1 MKTKSRNFLITSLT
15 MIVMMLAL
23 LFSAVAISP
32 LTAFA
37 QGEITVPTIVSVG
50 GIEVDQETTMG
61 GAPSALKGQPYSAQV
76 EATGGDLT
84 YSAGAGEYMN
94 LPEGLTINAETG
106 LISGTCTEE
115 TGRYNCL
122 IKATNAMGE
131 ASVVIGITVGDSNCI
146 PGIETA
152 EGSLGQA
159 YKNANSQ
166 FIVSATNNNASMSIY
181 NFSWSIKSGALPDGM
196 KLSYTSSRTV
206 YITGA
211 PTATGT
217 FNFELE
223 VRNDFGTASRS
234 YSISVVEGSIS
245 PSIVA
250 SGDSLGYGVVGKPYE
265 YQLEATGTNS
275 NEDPML
281 WSTDSDDFSQESYD
295 LGNGLSMSK
304 TGLITGTPQN
314 NTQVSF
320 YVYAKNSVGTDGE
333 SFYILIYNNGDATSS
348 TITPEVAVVAKGSS
362 KEFTISLEGYGD
374 VEQVAYWSF
383 YMYDDE
389 LGSAFPQPTDSQL
402 SVNPSTPSKTVTLTV
417 GENETREQIRVV
429 AYSKPG
435 NGGVKTWATVT
446 IVEKAAVI
454 YNVSFDKNG
463 GTGEMTSVP
472 VVENDTYKLPACGF
486 TAPTGYEFKC
496 WSVNEV
502 EKAVGDV
509 ITITTDITVKAV
521 WKAKSNNIDAGSVS
535 VNYKSFSASCLYY
548 KNGAD
553 DVTNDSENYNAH
565 FNPETNTLT
574 LKNYEG
580 DAIAI
585 GGAIQKD
592 VTIVLIGTN
601 IITTNDQ
608 KAISSTNGGGIL
620 ITAESEASLTINS
633 TAVKSAI
640 YGIYTGTWGHGIL
653 DISGY
658 ADVTINVNS
667 TRNDTSVYGVYIDGT
682 IDIKDNAK
690 LTINTSSENTYSG
703 YSVGMGLYAK
713 QGITFNTTKKILV
726 NTSGIPSENGNYG
739 IYSDIKVDLKKAEE
753 LKIVVSAGSYATPVY
768 PAANTQNWTGFQE
781 STNVEAKVLT
791 TTYTPIAMHTVT
803 FNSNSGSGSMNPVE
817 FAGEYTLPSCTIT
830 APTGKQFKGWATSAN
845 GEVVGATY
853 NVTADV
859 EFFAIWEDI
868 TYTVTYTDGVN
879 NVELFADQVNA
890 NITEGAATPAFNGTP
905 AREGYTFAGWT
916 PSVAGTVT
924 ANATYTAT
932 WTINQYTITFNTNG
946 GSAIDPITQDY
957 GTAVVAPSNPT
968 KTGYTFAGWDK
979 TIPSTMP
986 AENMTI
992 TAQWTEVIPN
1002 TYTITYTDGVDNV
1015 ELFADQVNANI
1026 TEGAATPAFNGT
1038 PAREGYTFA
1047 GWTPSVAGT
1056 VTANATYTATWTINQ
1071 YTITFNTDGG
1081 SAIDPI
1087 TQNYGTAIV
1096 APANPTKSG
1105 YTFTGWDKTIPSTMP
1120 AENITV
1126 TATWELIPVH
1136 THDYGTTWQFD
1147 ENNHWN
1153 ECECGDKAN
1162 TAPHADANNDG
1173 KCDICDYAMGN
1184 ADNPGGDK
1192 EPEKTGLSGGAIAG
1206 IAVGSVA
1213 VAGLGGFSLFWFV
1226 IKKKKFADLIAMF
1239 KKK

>member
-15 MIVMMLAL
+15 VIVMMVAI
-23 LFSAVAISP
+23 LFGVVAISP

-61 GAPSALKGQPYSAQV
+61 GAPAALKGQPYSAQV
-76 EATGGDLT
+76 VATGGDLT

-122 IKATNAMGE
+122 IQATNAMGE

-146 PGIETA
+146 PEIETA
-152 EGSLGQA
+152 AGSLGQT
-159 YKNANSQ
+159 YKDSNSQ

-206 YITGA
+206 YITGI

-223 VRNDFGTASRS
+223 VKNDFGTATRS
-234 YSISVVEGSIS
+234 YSISVVEGSVS
-245 PSIVA
+245 PNIVA
-250 SGDSLGYGVVGKPYE
+250 SGESLGYGVVGKPYE

-281 WSTDSDDFSQESYD
+281 WSTDSNDFSQESYD

-304 TGLITGTPQN
+304 TGLITGTPQS

-320 YVYAKNSVGTDGE
+320 YVYTKNSVGTDSE
-333 SFYILIYNNGDATSS
+333 SFYILIYNNGEATTSA
-348 TITPEVAVVAKGSS
+348 ITPEVAVVAKGSS

-383 YMYDDE
+383 YMWDNE
-389 LGSAFPQPTDSQL
+389 LGSAFPQPTDSEL
-402 SVNPSTPSKTVTLTV
+402 SVNPSTPSKTVTLIV
-417 GENETREQIRVV
+417 GENETRGQIRVV

-446 IVEKAAVI
+446 IVEKNAVI
-454 YNVSFDKNG
+454 YNVSLDKNG
-463 GTGEMTSVP
+463 GTGEMASVP
-472 VVENDTYKLPACGF
+472 VVENGTYELPACGF

-502 EKAVGDV
+502 EKAVGDE
-509 ITITTDITVKAV
+509 ITITENKTVKAV
-521 WKAKSNNIDAGSVS
+521 WKAKS
-535 VNYKSFSASCLYY
+535 
-548 KNGAD
+548 
-553 DVTNDSENYNAH
+553 
-565 FNPETNTLT
+565 
-574 LKNYEG
+574 
-580 DAIAI
+580 
-585 GGAIQKD
+585 
-592 VTIVLIGTN
+592 
-601 IITTNDQ
+601 
-608 KAISSTNGGGIL
+608 
-620 ITAESEASLTINS
+620 
-633 TAVKSAI
+633 
-640 YGIYTGTWGHGIL
+640 
-653 DISGY
+653 
-658 ADVTINVNS
+658 
-667 TRNDTSVYGVYIDGT
+667 
-682 IDIKDNAK
+682 
-690 LTINTSSENTYSG
+690 
-703 YSVGMGLYAK
+703 
-713 QGITFNTTKKILV
+713 
-726 NTSGIPSENGNYG
+726 
-739 IYSDIKVDLKKAEE
+739 
-753 LKIVVSAGSYATPVY
+753 
-768 PAANTQNWTGFQE
+768 
-781 STNVEAKVLT
+781 
-791 TTYTPIAMHTVT
+791 
-803 FNSNSGSGSMNPVE
+803 
-817 FAGEYTLPSCTIT
+817 
-830 APTGKQFKGWATSAN
+830 
-845 GEVVGATY
+845 
-853 NVTADV
+853 
-859 EFFAIWEDI
+859 
-868 TYTVTYTDGVN
+868 
-879 NVELFADQVNA
+879 
-890 NITEGAATPAFNGTP
+890 
-905 AREGYTFAGWT
+905 
-916 PSVAGTVT
+916 
-924 ANATYTAT
+924 
-932 WTINQYTITFNTNG
+932 YTITFDTDG
-946 GSAIDPITQDY
+946 GSAVAPITQDY
-957 GTAVVAPSNPT
+957 GTAIVAPANPT
-968 KTGYTFAGWDK
+968 KSGYTFTGWDK

-1002 TYTITYTDGVDNV
+1002 TYTVTYTDGVDNV

-1047 GWTPSVAGT
+1047 GWTPSVVGT

-1071 YTITFNTDGG
+1071 YTITFDTNGG

-1136 THDYGTTWQFD
+1136 SHDYGTTWKSD

-1153 ECECGDKAN
+1153 ECACGDKAN
-1162 TAPHADANNDG
+1162 VAPHADENNDG
-1173 KCDICDYAMGN
+1173 KCDVCDYAMGN
-1184 ADNPGGDK
+1184 ADNPGGDI

-1226 IKKKKFADLIAMF
+1226 IKKKKFADLIALF

>member
-84 YSAGAGEYMN
+84 YSAGAGEYMK

-206 YITGA
+206 YITGT

-223 VRNDFGTASRS
+223 VENDFGTASRS
-234 YSISVVEGSIS
+234 YSISVVEGSVG
-245 PSIVA
+245 PNIVA
-250 SGDSLGYGVVGKPYE
+250 SGESLGYGVVGKPYE

-281 WSTDSDDFSQESYD
+281 WSTESNDFSQESYD

-333 SFYILIYNNGDATSS
+333 SFYILIYNNGEATSS

-362 KEFTISLEGYGD
+362 KEFTVSLEGYGD

-383 YMYDDE
+383 YMWDNE

-402 SVNPSTPSKTVTLTV
+402 SVNTSTPSKTVTLNV
-417 GENETREQIRVV
+417 GENETRGQIRVV

-446 IVEKAAVI
+446 IVEKNAVI

-463 GTGEMTSVP
+463 GTGEMASVP
-472 VVENDTYKLPACGF
+472 VVENDTYELPACTF

-502 EKAVGDV
+502 EKAVGEE
-509 ITITTDITVKAV
+509 ITITADTTVKAV
-521 WKAKSNNIDAGSVS
+521 WKAKS
-535 VNYKSFSASCLYY
+535 
-548 KNGAD
+548 
-553 DVTNDSENYNAH
+553 
-565 FNPETNTLT
+565 
-574 LKNYEG
+574 
-580 DAIAI
+580 
-585 GGAIQKD
+585 
-592 VTIVLIGTN
+592 
-601 IITTNDQ
+601 
-608 KAISSTNGGGIL
+608 
-620 ITAESEASLTINS
+620 
-633 TAVKSAI
+633 
-640 YGIYTGTWGHGIL
+640 
-653 DISGY
+653 
-658 ADVTINVNS
+658 
-667 TRNDTSVYGVYIDGT
+667 
-682 IDIKDNAK
+682 
-690 LTINTSSENTYSG
+690 
-703 YSVGMGLYAK
+703 
-713 QGITFNTTKKILV
+713 
-726 NTSGIPSENGNYG
+726 
-739 IYSDIKVDLKKAEE
+739 
-753 LKIVVSAGSYATPVY
+753 
-768 PAANTQNWTGFQE
+768 
-781 STNVEAKVLT
+781 
-791 TTYTPIAMHTVT
+791 
-803 FNSNSGSGSMNPVE
+803 
-817 FAGEYTLPSCTIT
+817 
-830 APTGKQFKGWATSAN
+830 
-845 GEVVGATY
+845 
-853 NVTADV
+853 
-859 EFFAIWEDI
+859 
-868 TYTVTYTDGVN
+868 
-879 NVELFADQVNA
+879 
-890 NITEGAATPAFNGTP
+890 
-905 AREGYTFAGWT
+905 
-916 PSVAGTVT
+916 
-924 ANATYTAT
+924 
-932 WTINQYTITFNTNG
+932 YTITFDTNG
-946 GSAIDPITQDY
+946 GSAINPITQDY
-957 GTAVVAPSNPT
+957 GTEIAAPANPT
-968 KTGYTFAGWDK
+968 KSGYTFTGWDK

-1002 TYTITYTDGVDNV
+1002 TYTVTYTDGVDNV

-1026 TEGAATPAFNGT
+1026 TAGAATPAFNGT
-1038 PAREGYTFA
+1038 PTREGYTFA
-1047 GWTPSVAGT
+1047 GWSPSVAGT
-1056 VTANATYTATWTINQ
+1056 VTANATYTATWEINQ
-1071 YTITFNTDGG
+1071 YTITFNTNGGSTIAAITQDYNTAVQAPANPTKEGHTFKKWDTAIPATMPAENITITAEWTVNQYTITFNTNGG

-1087 TQNYGTAIV
+1087 TQDYGTAIV

-1136 THDYGTTWQFD
+1136 THDYGTAWKSD
-1147 ENNHWN
+1147 ENKHWN
-1153 ECECGDKAN
+1153 ECACGDKAN
-1162 TAPHADANNDG
+1162 TAPHADEDNDG
-1173 KCDICDYAMGN
+1173 KCDVCDYAMGTPE
-1184 ADNPGGDK
+1184 NPGEDK

-1226 IKKKKFADLIAMF
+1226 IKKKKFADLIALF

>member
-84 YSAGAGEYMN
+84 YSAGAGAYMN

-122 IKATNAMGE
+122 IKASNAMGE

-417 GENETREQIRVV
+417 GENETRGQIRVV

-446 IVEKAAVI
+446 IVEKNAVI
-454 YNVSFDKNG
+454 YSVSFNNNG
-463 GTGEMTSVP
+463 GTGEMASVP
-472 VVENDTYKLPACGF
+472 VVENDTYELPACGF

-502 EKAVGDV
+502 EKAVGDE
-509 ITITTDITVKAV
+509 ITITADTTVKAV
-521 WKAKSNNIDAGSVS
+521 WKAKS
-535 VNYKSFSASCLYY
+535 Y
-548 KNGAD
+548 
-553 DVTNDSENYNAH
+553 
-565 FNPETNTLT
+565 
-574 LKNYEG
+574 
-580 DAIAI
+580 
-585 GGAIQKD
+585 
-592 VTIVLIGTN
+592 TITF
-601 IITTNDQ
+601 D
-608 KAISSTNGGGIL
+608 TNGGSAIDPITQNYGTAIVAPSNPTKTGYTFAGWDKTIPSTMPAENMT
-620 ITAESEASLTINS
+620 ITATWQINQ
-633 TAVKSAI
+633 
-640 YGIYTGTWGHGIL
+640 YT
-653 DISGY
+653 
-658 ADVTINVNS
+658 
-667 TRNDTSVYGVYIDGT
+667 
-682 IDIKDNAK
+682 
-690 LTINTSSENTYSG
+690 
-703 YSVGMGLYAK
+703 
-713 QGITFNTTKKILV
+713 ITFNTDGGSTVAAI
-726 NTSGIPSENGNYG
+726 TQNYG
-739 IYSDIKVDLKKAEE
+739 TTIIAPENPTKTGYTFKKWDAE
-753 LKIVVSAGSYATPVY
+753 IPATM
-768 PAANTQNWTGFQE
+768 PAEN
-781 STNVEAKVLT
+781 
-791 TTYTPIAMHTVT
+791 I
-803 FNSNSGSGSMNPVE
+803 
-817 FAGEYTLPSCTIT
+817 TIT
-830 APTGKQFKGWATSAN
+830 AEWDINQYTITFNTDGGSAIDAITQDYGTAIVAPANPTKSGYTFTGWDKTIPSTMPAENMTITAQWT
-845 GEVVGATY
+845 EVIP
-853 NVTADV
+853 N
-859 EFFAIWEDI
+859 
-868 TYTVTYTDGVN
+868 TYTVTYTDGVD

-905 AREGYTFAGWT
+905 VREGYTFAGWT

-932 WTINQYTITFNTNG
+932 WTINQYTITF
-946 GSAIDPITQDY
+946 D
-957 GTAVVAPSNPT
+957 
-968 KTGYTFAGWDK
+968 
-979 TIPSTMP
+979 
-986 AENMTI
+986 
-992 TAQWTEVIPN
+992 
-1002 TYTITYTDGVDNV
+1002 
-1015 ELFADQVNANI
+1015 
-1026 TEGAATPAFNGT
+1026 
-1038 PAREGYTFA
+1038 
-1047 GWTPSVAGT
+1047 
-1056 VTANATYTATWTINQ
+1056 
-1071 YTITFNTDGG
+1071 TDGG

-1136 THDYGTTWQFD
+1136 THDYGTAWKSD

-1153 ECECGDKAN
+1153 ECTCGDKAN
-1162 TAPHADANNDG
+1162 VAPHADTNNDG
-1173 KCDICDYAMGN
+1173 KCDTCEYAMSTPE
-1184 ADNPGGDK
+1184 NPG
-1192 EPEKTGLSGGAIAG
+1192 ENIESEKTGLSGGAIAG
-1206 IAVGSVA
+1206 IVVGSVA

-1226 IKKKKFADLIAMF
+1226 IKKKKFADLIALF

>member
-76 EATGGDLT
+76 KATGGDLT

-250 SGDSLGYGVVGKPYE
+250 SGYSLGYGVVGKPYE

-417 GENETREQIRVV
+417 GENETRGQIRVV

-446 IVEKAAVI
+446 IVEKNAVI
-454 YNVSFDKNG
+454 YSVSFNNNG
-463 GTGEMTSVP
+463 GTGEMASVP
-472 VVENDTYKLPACGF
+472 VVENDTYELPACGF

-502 EKAVGDV
+502 EKAVGDE
-509 ITITTDITVKAV
+509 ITITADTTVKAV
-521 WKAKSNNIDAGSVS
+521 WKAKSYNITFD
-535 VNYKSFSASCLYY
+535 
-548 KNGAD
+548 
-553 DVTNDSENYNAH
+553 
-565 FNPETNTLT
+565 
-574 LKNYEG
+574 
-580 DAIAI
+580 
-585 GGAIQKD
+585 
-592 VTIVLIGTN
+592 
-601 IITTNDQ
+601 
-608 KAISSTNGGGIL
+608 TNGG
-620 ITAESEASLTINS
+620 
-633 TAVKSAI
+633 SAI
-640 YGIYTGTWGHGIL
+640 DPITQNYGTAIVAPANPTK
-653 DISGY
+653 SGY
-658 ADVTINVNS
+658 
-667 TRNDTSVYGVYIDGT
+667 
-682 IDIKDNAK
+682 
-690 LTINTSSENTYSG
+690 
-703 YSVGMGLYAK
+703 
-713 QGITFNTTKKILV
+713 TFTGWDKT
-726 NTSGIPSENGNYG
+726 IPSTMPAEN
-739 IYSDIKVDLKKAEE
+739 I
-753 LKIVVSAGSYATPVY
+753 
-768 PAANTQNWTGFQE
+768 
-781 STNVEAKVLT
+781 
-791 TTYTPIAMHTVT
+791 
-803 FNSNSGSGSMNPVE
+803 
-817 FAGEYTLPSCTIT
+817 TIT
-830 APTGKQFKGWATSAN
+830 AT
-845 GEVVGATY
+845 
-853 NVTADV
+853 
-859 EFFAIWEDI
+859 WE
-868 TYTVTYTDGVN
+868 
-879 NVELFADQVNA
+879 
-890 NITEGAATPAFNGTP
+890 
-905 AREGYTFAGWT
+905 
-916 PSVAGTVT
+916 
-924 ANATYTAT
+924 
-932 WTINQYTITFNTNG
+932 INQYTITFNTNG
-946 GSAIDPITQDY
+946 GSTIAAITQDYNTAVQAPANPTKEGHTFKKWDTAIPATMPAENITITAEWDINQYTITFNTTGGSAIDPITQNY
-957 GTAVVAPSNPT
+957 GTAIVAPANPT
-968 KTGYTFAGWDK
+968 KSGYTFTGWDK

-1002 TYTITYTDGVDNV
+1002 TYIVTYTDGVDNV

-1038 PAREGYTFA
+1038 PVREGYTFA
-1047 GWTPSVAGT
+1047 GWSPSVAGT

-1120 AENITV
+1120 AENMTI
-1126 TATWELIPVH
+1126 TATWTLIPVH
-1136 THDYGTTWQFD
+1136 THTDADGQWESDGTYHWHTCSCTEQFD
-1147 ENNHWN
+1147 KAACSGGTATCTEKAVCEVCNTPYGNTAAHQHGSEWHNNVDEHWN
-1153 ECECGDKAN
+1153 ECACGDKAN
-1162 TAPHADANNDG
+1162 VAPHADEDNDG
-1173 KCDICDYAMGN
+1173 KCDTCDYAMGN
-1184 ADNPGGDK
+1184 A
-1192 EPEKTGLSGGAIAG
+1192 EKPSENIESEKDGLSGGAIAG
-1206 IAVGSVA
+1206 IVVGSVA
-1213 VAGLGGFSLFWFV
+1213 GAAALGCGGFAIFWFV
-1226 IKKKKFADLIAMF
+1226 IKKKKFADLIALF